1 MMTLAASE
9 KSARE
14 RIWVFWMLA
23 NELGERNSPAFCAAA
38 VQPPKAA
45 SNAQPVTT
53 NEILLARIER
63 LPLLNLFP

>member
-38 VQPPKAA
+38 V
-45 SNAQPVTT
+45 
-53 NEILLARIER
+53 
-63 LPLLNLFP
+63 